1 MDKHRNNLIQAYK
14 QAGEAFLAYRLKSVF
29 RKVESDEDRILHN
42 AAVEEVFLLIGDR
55 MPLLLKALAWIVM
68 HPPKPKQRFLSKLAR
83 KILDLARIDNG

>member
-55 MPLLLKALAWIVM
+55 MPLLLKALAWICLLYTS
-68 HPPKPKQRFLSKLAR
+68 PSPRDQRGSRMPSSA
-83 KILDLARIDNG
+83 